1 MSAEGDGSF
10 EKALDVDVLFVAS
23 TWDYLEDSTKLG
35 QFEVRDNIEEPFRD
49 WVVHN
54 FYLL

>member
-23 TWDYLEDSTKLG
+23 TWDDLEDSTKLG

-49 WVVHN
+49 WVVLN
-54 FYLL
+54 SYCL